1 MNSRA
6 SVVYRQGTIAAL
18 AVGVLLV
25 AGCAG
30 ESAGE
35 QPAGEKPAAG
45 AASTAPTET
54 PVPSA
59 TPAPAEPNLD
69 DPSSW
74 LIDYTAIGPLTLHGQ
89 LADQAASTTAFT
101 TTVQDG
107 CPWVTALDK
116 ADFPSIWLPDP
127 AGTGVTDQIVLQ
139 AWGSEA
145 TVAANSPQTSAG
157 IGIGATLD
165 QVTAAYPDIEQN
177 DGTYAPYYSLP
188 DGSGHWINFA
198 LSSAG
203 LVDTIVVRDTALMD
217 SEYCG

>member
-1 MNSRA
+1 MNSTA
-6 SVVYRQGTIAAL
+6 SALHRHGTIAAL

-30 ESAGE
+30 EPAGE
-35 QPAGEKPAAG
+35 QAASEKPAAG

-54 PVPSA
+54 PEPSA
-59 TPAPAEPNLD
+59 TPAPAEVNPD

-74 LIDYTAIGPLTLHGQ
+74 IIDYTAIGPLTLQGQ
-89 LADQAASTTAFT
+89 LADQATSTTAFT

-127 AGTGVTDQIVLQ
+127 SDTGVVEQIVLQ
-139 AWGSEA
+139 AWGSVP

-165 QVTAAYPDIEQN
+165 QVTVAYPDIEQN
-177 DGTYAPYYSLP
+177 DGTYAPFYSLP
-188 DGSGHWINFA
+188 DGSGHWINFG
-198 LSSAG
+198 LSADG
-203 LVDTIVVRDTALMD
+203 LVDTIVVRDSAQID